1 MAGEGPCSKG
11 SRGGQCPADGPPG
24 SQMAGPCPRG
34 CPPGDLWDPSACGRK
49 AAGPGEPHRR
59 LLGMKPMS
67 SVSLSGWTR
76 RACHHSSSLASIT
89 CSTSP
94 KRKLRAWLRKP
105 QSLVLS

>member
-1 MAGEGPCSKG
+1 M
-11 SRGGQCPADGPPG
+11 RGGQRPAPSRLPPAPPLGPERLRQEG
-24 SQMAGPCPRG
+24 YRPR
-34 CPPGDLWDPSACGRK
+34 
-49 AAGPGEPHRR
+49 EPHRR

-67 SVSLSGWTR
+67 SVSLSEWTR